1 VSHNARVCLCAVEGG
16 DAGAASA
23 RYEFNGP
30 DGARYGGGGS
40 FNESLRGTVD
50 SLVFFDFQLLSAIAP
65 RVLVKQ
71 FGDDLSDVQTHIGC
85 IEIVRDGVLE
95 VVTFATPL
103 SVRNAAKNEQVR
115 GVACV
120 RVSCACSPTCACMC
134 GTVRAPYACV
144 RCE

>member
-1 VSHNARVCLCAVEGG
+1 MSHNARACLCAVEGG
-16 DAGAASA
+16 DAGTASA

-120 RVSCACSPTCACMC
+120 RASCACSPTCACMC